1 MSRVHAV
8 KVIASATH
16 KAGIANLYGVAGGQ
30 NTSGDEQ
37 KKLDVLSNDV
47 FINCCTF
54 SDQVYIMVSH
64 LFKQADLTALVLCQ
78 NAAPGGS
85 LLR

>member
-1 MSRVHAV
+1 M
-8 KVIASATH
+8 IASATH

-47 FINCCTF
+47 FVNCCTF
-54 SDQVYIMVSH
+54 SDQVYIMVRTYVR
-64 LFKQADLTALVLCQ
+64 KK
-78 NAAPGGS
+78 G
-85 LLR
+85 